1 MNQSNLK
8 NLSFLETVGK
18 ATLAGNGLWRLLV
31 LVLMALLLSNLC
43 LQFQPL
49 VFIAPV
55 PLVIASLVYGKK
67 TALSLVIPLAMGI
80 MLAGLIDPS
89 WLYFAT
95 TFMFT
100 IIFSVGSS
108 LAFENKVAP
117 YRAVTYTGSIIA
129 GIVWGSYLY
138 TTLIAKI
145 DLEKLILLKLQEV
158 QKVGM
163 ATSSALSLEELVTQI
178 YSSLPIIFTFVP
190 YLGAW
195 IFVLLIINN
204 KPNWYRYQA
213 YPYGIKD
220 MMSFKTPYY
229 FVYALVIGLAMGM
242 AGHQFKID
250 ELWTGSMILLNLLSA
265 YYFFQGFGIF
275 WETLAKFEI
284 KGFFR
289 TFLIFVVIIWAM
301 MWVALIGLFDTWF
314 DFRKFLENKME
325 GE

>member
-1 MNQSNLK
+1 VSQSNLK

-18 ATLAGNGLWRLLV
+18 ATLAGNGVWRLLV

-67 TALSLVIPLAMGI
+67 TTLSLVIPLAMG
-80 MLAGLIDPS
+80 MMFVGYLYPA
-89 WLYFAT
+89 WLYLAT
-95 TFMFT
+95 SFMFT
-100 IIFSVGSS
+100 IVFSVGTSF
-108 LAFENKVAP
+108 AFENKVAP
-117 YRAVTYTGSIIA
+117 YRAVTYLGSIIA
-129 GIVWGSYLY
+129 GLVWGAYLY
-138 TTLIAKI
+138 TTLIAKV
-145 DLEKLILLKLQEV
+145 DLEKIILEKLQEI

-163 ATSSALSLEELVTQI
+163 AASSGITLEELVTQI

-195 IFVLLIINN
+195 IFVMLIVNN
-204 KPNWYRYQA
+204 KPNWFRYQA
-213 YPYGIKD
+213 YPYGMKD

-229 FVYALVIGLAMGM
+229 FVYALVVGLGMGM
-242 AGHQFKID
+242 AGHHFKVD
-250 ELWTGSMILLNLLSA
+250 ELWTGAMVILNLLSA

-275 WETLAKFEI
+275 WDTLERFKVR
-284 KGFFR
+284 GFFR

-314 DFRKFLENKME
+314 DFRKLLENKME